1 MPIIIIDRL
10 PLPSFKTYVA
20 VSIGLFS
27 IALYHGLASTNDP
40 EWKSSL
46 LEANEDNNSLPLLSN
61 ASRNDFFT
69 ESKFRE
75 LVLFML
81 EDSLCFWVSFEF
93 VNQYFLYTK
102 LDTEGFRTMFQIIYI
117 SIQVSREILV

>member
-81 EDSLCFWVSFEF
+81 EDSLCFWGFI
-93 VNQYFLYTK
+93 NGAYCFLVMLAK
-102 LDTEGFRTMFQIIYI
+102 F
-117 SIQVSREILV
+117 IQVVFFGELRSIEIQHLKDK